1 MMLWMPANCL
11 LDKSYVEIIR
21 CQNGKRKEKH
31 HLILRSEKRAALGET
46 GLVYC
51 HQYNSIAIRE
61 LLLLLC
67 PAFRRH
73 TKPLRTV
80 IDE

>member
-31 HLILRSEKRAALGET
+31 HLILRSEKRAALGKRDWFTVTNIIQLQLENY
-46 GLVYC
+46 YC
-51 HQYNSIAIRE
+51 CCAQLLDAI
-61 LLLLLC
+61 
-67 PAFRRH
+67 PN
-73 TKPLRTV
+73 P
-80 IDE
+80 